1 MLGMRKQRMRSTLG
15 LVGVAVTATLMT
27 GCASR
32 NQTRSPFDGPGAPGG
47 SAAED
52 PIHIEIQNLSF
63 NDITVWAVR
72 SSGQR
77 TRVTRVTG
85 KTDRRITIGWNVA
98 IPISFYVEQT
108 AGRSCRTVEVGV
120 EPNARV
126 WLSVPSNVGTQ
137 ACRAGRR

>member
-1 MLGMRKQRMRSTLG
+1 MI
-15 LVGVAVTATLMT
+15 LVIAT

-32 NQTRSPFDGPGAPGG
+32 SDTRSPFDGPPPPGS

-63 NDITVWAVR
+63 NDITVWSVR
-72 SSGQR
+72 SGGQR
-77 TRVTRVTG
+77 RRIARVTG
-85 KTDRRITIGWNVA
+85 KTDQRVTIGWNVA
-98 IPISFYVEQT
+98 VPIGFFVEQT
-108 AGRSCRTVEVGV
+108 AGRSCRTGQVPV